1 MCVLI
6 PSFGSNIL
14 RSFPRAP
21 TRASVGGSMRLRG
34 LFDLSSIFLRVN
46 EVSRYPYK
54 FIYGS
59 MRFRDSFDTP

>member
-34 LFDLSSIFLRVN
+34 LFDLSSIF
-46 EVSRYPYK
+46 ST
-54 FIYGS
+54 GQ
-59 MRFRDSFDTP
+59 